1 MLDHL
6 MIDLETWGTV
16 PGSAIRS
23 IGACFFGTN
32 DTAMPPADTRFYRNI
47 TGSSCFLLGLTQSAS
62 TREWWSKQSAAAS
75 AAFVSPE
82 PVHIDD
88 AMHALFEWVRRVGPA
103 PPALKVWSHGA
114 AFDIPLLDVVF
125 DKLGAK
131 PPWDFRNV
139 RDTRTLFDIVGL
151 ASRSSYGT
159 AHNALDDAV
168 AQAMDVQKCFS
179 ILKDIAMSP
188 WKHAKLP
195 WLNLPDA
202 PRKVGGERNDPAMT
216 NGGNPCSGS

>member
-16 PGSAIRS
+16 PGSCIRS
-23 IGACFFGTN
+23 IGACFFGAN

-47 TGSSCFLLGLTQSAS
+47 SDHSCLELGLTQSAQ
-62 TREWWSKQSAAAS
+62 TKEWWGKQSAAAS

-82 PVHIDD
+82 PVHIAI
-88 AMHALFEWVRRVGPA
+88 AMAELYEWVRRVGPA
-103 PPALKVWSHGA
+103 TPALKVWSHGA
-114 AFDIPLLDVVF
+114 AFDIPLLSVVF
-125 DKLGAK
+125 DKLGMAE
-131 PPWDFRNV
+131 PWDFRNV
-139 RDTRTLFDIVGL
+139 RDTRTLFDITGL
-151 ASRSSYGT
+151 TARSTYGT
-159 AHNALDDAV
+159 AHYALDDAV
-168 AQAMDVQKCFS
+168 GQAMDVQKCFS

-202 PRKVGGERNDPAMT
+202 PTVNNLPT
-216 NGGNPCSGS
+216 V